1 MTDFVLLEEHVVRE
15 TAYQINEAVTMSHDL
30 LVVKLNQNPTRVYLV
45 LTAKHVALA
54 LFLYPNA
61 PITFFFVSVL
71 NTHFNV
77 IHYDPTQY

>member
-61 PITFFFVSVL
+61 PITFFCFC
-71 NTHFNV
+71 TKYTF
-77 IHYDPTQY
+77 